1 MIPNSEKPAAPHT
14 AFRRTF
20 AALAAAALAPCL
32 LASAVAVAAPTKDQG
47 VYPPWSG
54 GSNDPVEKRGLEF
67 TVPEV
72 DNLPDF
78 HGDPCNHKLAVFVG
92 GNYYFAM
99 APLVHA
105 FEKLHPEMKGKV
117 YYETIPPGLL
127 AQQIERGG
135 AITVGNMTWVVHADV
150 YAAGLKRVN
159 AEIKSGH
166 AVGKAIPYATNT
178 LTIMVPKGNPAKI
191 TSLQDLAK
199 PGVRLVM
206 PNPEFEGIGRQ
217 IKASL
222 AKAGGDELV
231 RAVYETKVKNGET
244 LLTHIHHR
252 QSPLWL
258 MQGKAD
264 AGVTWQSEA
273 MFQEQVGNSI
283 RHVDIPDAQNA
294 TGIYAV
300 ALVKGARHPAAA
312 KKWIAFLKSP
322 AALEIFK
329 RYGFKAY
336 EEESGK

>member
-1 MIPNSEKPAAPHT
+1 MHSNKATLNPAPSLL
-14 AFRRTF
+14 RV
-20 AALAAAALAPCL
+20 AALAAAMLA
-32 LASAVAVAAPTKDQG
+32 AAPAFSAAGPDSG
-47 VYPPWSG
+47 VYPPWSHG
-54 GSNDPVEKRGLEF
+54 ANDPVAKRGLDF

-78 HGDPCNHKLAVFVG
+78 HGDLTGHKLAIFVG

-99 APLVHA
+99 APLVA
-105 FEKLHPEMKGKV
+105 EFEKQHPELKGKV

-127 AQQIERGG
+127 AKQIEEGG
-135 AITVGNMTWVVHADV
+135 TITVGNMTWTVHADV
-150 YAAGLKRVN
+150 YAAGLKRMET
-159 AEIKSGH
+159 EIKSGRVLGP
-166 AVGKAIPYATNT
+166 AEPYVTNT
-178 LTIMVPKGNPAKI
+178 LTIMVPKGNPAGIK
-191 TSLQDLAK
+191 SLADLAR

-217 IKASL
+217 IKAAL

-244 LLTHIHHR
+244 MLTHIHHR

-273 MFQEQVGNSI
+273 MFQEQAGNPI
-283 RHVDIPDAQNA
+283 THVDIPDAHNA
-294 TGIYAV
+294 TGIYAAAV
-300 ALVKGARHPAAA
+300 VKGAPHAAAA

-336 EEESGK
+336 EGGAKK